1 MANLLTRA
9 QRIGVAIAPDRAT
22 AVLAGTGVSASV
34 LCQLAADTDPAIVAA
49 LFVELKSAL
58 STAAGRMLGKAQ
70 IDIALAPPFSE
81 VRLLTLPPLRP
92 QEALAVLKRDAGRHF
107 VGGNGH
113 RALAIR
119 LPKRRGNAPQ
129 PALAASASA
138 VFIDQ
143 LYSSAAAVGWQVRTV
158 VPALAAWS
166 AATNR
171 GKGAP
176 RLVAAQSGDVIHVL
190 RIDAAP
196 TQLRRVPLDSLD
208 EVRAAAG
215 AGPGRAWLWTSNDV
229 KAELEPALAGA
240 GWQVQQNSLD
250 AFVVAAQFAG
260 SAEIELLPESRAQ
273 MRAAHQRALALRL
286 GFAAALLLMGAAGL
300 ELWGEQRELNALR
313 AQRAAIQKEVAP
325 LLAVRDSTNQVNDRI
340 KRIDELRSG
349 SSHLTAA
356 LIDLATLMPSNTYVT
371 AVHANGDSLVVE
383 AAGAQAGGALQALR
397 TSEVLRDIRLRGS
410 VDRRM
415 EEGAVTTERFT
426 FTARVAPRPL
436 ITTPPPVRSARPV
449 KRGSL

>member
-1 MANLLTRA
+1 
-9 QRIGVAIAPDRAT
+9 
-22 AVLAGTGVSASV
+22 
-34 LCQLAADTDPAIVAA
+34 
-49 LFVELKSAL
+49 
-58 STAAGRMLGKAQ
+58 
-70 IDIALAPPFSE
+70 
-81 VRLLTLPPLRP
+81 
-92 QEALAVLKRDAGRHF
+92 
-107 VGGNGH
+107 
-113 RALAIR
+113 
-119 LPKRRGNAPQ
+119 
-129 PALAASASA
+129 
-138 VFIDQ
+138 
-143 LYSSAAAVGWQVRTV
+143 
-158 VPALAAWS
+158 
-166 AATNR
+166 
-171 GKGAP
+171 
-176 RLVAAQSGDVIHVL
+176 
-190 RIDAAP
+190 
-196 TQLRRVPLDSLD
+196 
-208 EVRAAAG
+208 
-215 AGPGRAWLWTSNDV
+215 LWTSNDV